1 MAQFLG
7 KWNSVSMTNIEAVGK
22 VLGFTDEMI
31 KKYQESKWT
40 FEFTKDGDTFSITNE
55 SNNTPKS
62 TNTYE
67 EGKELVTKNSFGQCL
82 KITITFDSDSKMT
95 VLEKM
100 ELPGG
105 WKNIKLVRTV
115 EGNKMTAVAE
125 VLESGAK
132 MTQTFERC
140 T

>member
-7 KWNSVSMTNIEAVGK
+7 KWNSVSINNAEAVGK
-22 VLGFTDEMI
+22 VLGYTDEGI
-31 KKYQESKWT
+31 KKFKESKWT
-40 FEFTKDGDTFSITNE
+40 FEFTKDGDKFSITNQ
-55 SNNTPKS
+55 SDNTPKT

-67 EGKELVTKNSFGQCL
+67 EGKELVTKNSFGQGL
-82 KITITFDSDSKMT
+82 KLTLKFDSDSQIT

-105 WKNIKLVRTV
+105 WKNVKLVRKV
-115 EGNKMTAVAE
+115 EGNKMTAVFE
-125 VLESGAK
+125 DLESGTK

>member
-1 MAQFLG
+1 
-7 KWNSVSMTNIEAVGK
+7 
-22 VLGFTDEMI
+22 MI

-82 KITITFDSDSKMT
+82 KVVKI
-95 VLEKM
+95 
-100 ELPGG
+100 
-105 WKNIKLVRTV
+105 
-115 EGNKMTAVAE
+115 E
-125 VLESGAK
+125 VYHYNLLFLF
-132 MTQTFERC
+132 MCLNF
-140 T
+140 